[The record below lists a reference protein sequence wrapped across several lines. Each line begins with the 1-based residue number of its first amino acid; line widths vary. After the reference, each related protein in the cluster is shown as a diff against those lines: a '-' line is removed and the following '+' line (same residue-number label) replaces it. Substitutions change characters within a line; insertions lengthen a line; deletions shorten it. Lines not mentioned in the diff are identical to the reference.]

1 MPAHGLL
8 YFSAGLLSLADLRRM
23 SNRAW
28 AESSGG
34 TEPLAG
40 FSPWEEDLYR
50 RVVRPGDRICVI
62 GCGSGRDLRPF
73 LGADHEV
80 VGVEPSPEPAAAL
93 RRILRDTQQTAQ
105 VIEGFIEDVALPG
118 AFDVFI
124 FSLNCYSYIPRSARR
139 IAMLRRL
146 QDHLRPGARVVL
158 SYVGRVGNWGG
169 TAVRL
174 AGCAARIARTD
185 LQWEQ
190 HDVVMRVNA
199 GPEPALGFTHCFVAT
214 ELEREVEQAGFSVR
228 EHGDDPWAPPFVVI
242 TSTLGP

>member
-1 MPAHGLL
+1 MPARGLL
-8 YFSAGLLSLADLRRM
+8 YVSAGLLSLADLRRM

-34 TEPLAG
+34 PDPLTG
-40 FSPWEEDLYR
+40 HSPSEARLYH
-50 RVVRPGDRICVI
+50 RVVRPGDRICVV

-73 LGADHEV
+73 LGGDHDV

-124 FSLNCYSYIPRSARR
+124 FSFSCYSYIPGSARR

-146 QDHLRPGARVVL
+146 QDHVRPGARVVL
-158 SYVGRVGNWGG
+158 SYVRRFGNWGG

-174 AGCAARIARTD
+174 AAFAARIARTD

-190 HDVVMRVNA
+190 HDVVVRANA
-199 GPEPALGFTHCFVAT
+199 GPEPALGFTHCFVPT
-214 ELEREVEQAGFSVR
+214 ELELEVEQAGYSVR
-228 EHGDDPWAPPFVVI
+228 EHGDDPWTSPFVVI
-242 TSTLGP
+242 TSTLTR